1 MELALVQIAVSFFTL
16 VLIILDMKMRDEEDK
31 KTAAR
36 IMELESE
43 LKRLKEKE

>member
-1 MELALVQIAVSFFTL
+1 MELALVQIVVSFFTL

-31 KTAAR
+31 KTTAR
-36 IMELESE
+36 IIELENE

>member
-1 MELALVQIAVSFFTL
+1 MELALVQIVVSFFTL

-36 IMELESE
+36 IIELENE
-43 LKRLKEKE
+43 LKHLKEKE